1 MARNEFYRR
10 MKNVG
15 TTDEPTKRVD
25 NPRNQGDINQQLTEC
40 IKRLT
45 GSYKELEKSIN
56 THQDDLTN
64 HEKRLVALEQ
74 WAEKCSKATADQRT
88 KTQAK
93 TEVESPSG
101 SPAERPK
108 ENTTQPQKDVPD
120 KGVKTSVDAGGYPVE
135 DGPRVMYKYHQRIRN
150 DAGKTFDVWSGPKL
164 TRAEAEVAGSG
175 LTQEVLAWIKDGKI
189 VLIEPIASREKL

>member
-15 TTDEPTKRVD
+15 TTDESTKRVD
-25 NPRNQGDINQQLTEC
+25 NPRDQGDINQQLTEC

-88 KTQAK
+88 KTQARWPLL
-93 TEVESPSG
+93 TG
-101 SPAERPK
+101 TRMHWA
-108 ENTTQPQKDVPD
+108 
-120 KGVKTSVDAGGYPVE
+120 VKF
-135 DGPRVMYKYHQRIRN
+135 GPGTV
-150 DAGKTFDVWSGPKL
+150 
-164 TRAEAEVAGSG
+164 
-175 LTQEVLAWIKDGKI
+175 
-189 VLIEPIASREKL
+189 